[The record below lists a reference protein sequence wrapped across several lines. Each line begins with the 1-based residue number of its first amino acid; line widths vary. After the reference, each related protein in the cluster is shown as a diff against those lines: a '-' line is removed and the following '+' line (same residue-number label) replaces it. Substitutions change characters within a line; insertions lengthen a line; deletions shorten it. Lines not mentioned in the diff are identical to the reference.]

1 MPAHQLETQ
10 GTTARRGRTGNANG
24 LLYVFAVWVH
34 VLTVCLWIGAMFFGD
49 PNSTRFFSRLFE
61 RKLKGIGWYAQAV
74 LWVTGIYMLHYRGIT
89 LGQMFSAEIASSWGR
104 LLWIKIALV
113 LTLLV
118 FQITVGNKPS
128 KLIYGY
134 ILVAFAAV
142 GVGVL
147 LVRPVI

>member
-1 MPAHQLETQ
+1 MV
-10 GTTARRGRTGNANG
+10 
-24 LLYVFAVWVH
+24 LLYFLAVWVH
-34 VLTVCLWIGAMFFGD
+34 VLTVCVWIGAMFFGD
-49 PNSTRFFSRLFE
+49 PNSSRFFSRLFE

-74 LWVTGIYMLHYRGIT
+74 LWATGIFMLHYRGIT
-89 LGQMFSAEIASSWGR
+89 LAEMFSADFVATTWGR
-104 LLWIKIALV
+104 LLWLKIALV

-118 FQITVGNKPS
+118 FQITVGNRPS

-147 LVRPVI
+147 LVRPII

>member
-1 MPAHQLETQ
+1 M
-10 GTTARRGRTGNANG
+10 
-24 LLYVFAVWVH
+24 
-34 VLTVCLWIGAMFFGD
+34 
-49 PNSTRFFSRLFE
+49 
-61 RKLKGIGWYAQAV
+61 

-89 LGQMFSAEIASSWGR
+89 LGQMFSAEFIASSWGR